1 MKLTL
6 FFKNIKHTPALD
18 SRIEEKSQHF
28 SKYFEGSF
36 EVQWYCY
43 AKTGTHVTN
52 VCLIGS
58 GYRCRASASA
68 DNLYK
73 SFDLV
78 LDKMMK
84 QLQKRKEKV
93 RDRIHKGAARKT
105 QLLYLFK
112 EEETIRKRKE
122 DKAS

>member
-28 SKYFEGSF
+28 SKYVDGVF

-58 GYRCRASASA
+58 GYRCRASASS

-78 LDKMMK
+78 LDKMLR
-84 QLQKRKEKV
+84 QLQKRKEKFKNK
-93 RDRIHKGAARKT
+93 IHRGATRKSH
-105 QLLYLFK
+105 LLYLFK
-112 EEETIRKRKE
+112 EEGNIRRNRE

>member
-28 SKYFEGSF
+28 SKYFDGMF

-52 VCLIGS
+52 VCLIGA
-58 GYRCRASASA
+58 GYRYRASATSE
-68 DNLYK
+68 NLYK

-78 LDKMMK
+78 LEKMMR

-93 RDRIHKGAARKT
+93 RDRIHKSAEKKS

-112 EEETIRKRKE
+112 EEGSIRRNKE
-122 DKAS
+122 EKVS

>member
-6 FFKNIKHTPALD
+6 FFKNIKHTAAID
-18 SRIEEKSQHF
+18 SRIEEKSQNF
-28 SKYFEGSF
+28 SKYFEGGF

-52 VCLIGS
+52 ICLIGP
-58 GYRCRASASA
+58 GYRCRATAASE
-68 DNLYK
+68 NLYK

-78 LDKMMK
+78 FEKMTR

-93 RDRIHKGAARKT
+93 RDRIHKGAARKN
-105 QLLYLFK
+105 QLIYLFK
-112 EEETIRKRKE
+112 EEENIRKNKE

>member
-28 SKYFEGSF
+28 SKYFDGMF

-43 AKTGTHVTN
+43 AKTGTHITN
-52 VCLIGS
+52 VCLIGA
-58 GYRCRASASA
+58 GYRCRASASS

-78 LDKMMK
+78 LEKMLR

-93 RDRIHKGAARKT
+93 RDRIYKGADRKNH
-105 QLLYLFK
+105 LLYLFK
-112 EEETIRKRKE
+112 DEGNIRRIKDEKV
-122 DKAS
+122 S

>member
-6 FFKNIKHTPALD
+6 FFKNIKHTPAID

-28 SKYFEGSF
+28 SKYFKGSF

-52 VCLIGS
+52 ICLIGE
-58 GYRCRASASA
+58 GYRCRATASSE
-68 DNLYK
+68 NLYK
-73 SFDLV
+73 SFDIV
-78 LDKMMK
+78 LEKMMR
-84 QLQKRKEKV
+84 QLQKRKEKS
-93 RDRIHKGAARKT
+93 RDKIHKGSSRKN
-105 QLLYLFK
+105 QVIYLFEDK
-112 EEETIRKRKE
+112 HNLRKIKE

>member
-6 FFKNIKHTPALD
+6 FFKNIKHTPAID
-18 SRIEEKSQHF
+18 SRIEEKSQSF
-28 SKYFEGSF
+28 AKYFEGNF

-52 VCLIGS
+52 VCLIGA
-58 GYRCRASASA
+58 GFRCSASA
-68 DNLYK
+68 TSDNLYK

-78 LDKMMK
+78 LEKMVR

-93 RDRIHKGAARKT
+93 RDRIHKGATRKGQLIYLFTEEENIRKT
-105 QLLYLFK
+105 K
-112 EEETIRKRKE
+112 D

>member
-6 FFKNIKHTPALD
+6 FFKNIKHTAAID

-28 SKYFEGSF
+28 SKYFEGMF

-43 AKTGTHVTN
+43 AKAGTHITN

-58 GYRCRASASA
+58 GYRCRASAAS

-78 LDKMMK
+78 LDKMLK

-93 RDRIHKGAARKT
+93 RDRTHKGTTRKS

-112 EEETIRKRKE
+112 DEGSIRRIKD

>member
-6 FFKNIKHTPALD
+6 FFKNIKHTAAID
-18 SRIEEKSQHF
+18 SRIEEKSQNF
-28 SKYFEGSF
+28 SKYFEDGF

-52 VCLIGS
+52 VCLIGA
-58 GYRCRASASA
+58 GYRCRASAQS

-78 LDKMMK
+78 LDKMMR

-93 RDRIHKGAARKT
+93 RDKIHKGAARKS
-105 QLLYLFK
+105 QLIYLFK
-112 EEETIRKRKE
+112 EEENIRKTKE

>member
-28 SKYFEGSF
+28 AKYFDGMF

-52 VCLIGS
+52 ICLIGS
-58 GYRCRASASA
+58 GYRCRASATS

-78 LDKMMK
+78 LDKMMR
-84 QLQKRKEKV
+84 QLQKRKEKF
-93 RDRIHKGAARKT
+93 RDRIHRGTSRKS

-112 EEETIRKRKE
+112 DEGNIRRTKE